1 MEGAAHPRLC
11 LFTAGAAGGCQ
22 RPRPLRSAAARSRRS
37 LHTESWQKFCACTR
51 SRLHSWVLSSE
62 LPALAKGC
70 FAPCAVGLCFCF
82 CFFFPAFFVVVV
94 LFNFF
99 SCKCILLLFLFLA
112 KTGKKPSR
120 SVGTHVCV
128 CACVC
133 TCTERGCS
141 QRRELCR
148 ARELSVI

>member
-1 MEGAAHPRLC
+1 MEGAAHPCLS

-70 FAPCAVGLCFCF
+70 FAPCAVGLCF
-82 CFFFPAFFVVVV
+82 FFFPLLVLVVF
-94 LFNFF
+94 LFCLIFF
-99 SCKCILLLFLFLA
+99 SANLYYFCFCSWRRW
-112 KTGKKPSR
+112 GKKPSR
-120 SVGTHVCV
+120 SVGAHVSV
-128 CACVC
+128 YACVN
-133 TCTERGCS
+133 TCIERGCS